1 MSRNRIQLP
10 TIFLGGLL
18 AIIMEQVIQLIF
30 FVPVQN
36 YVQDKAQFYQEK
48 LAGGKE
54 ISWFA
59 ENYVVNGALS
69 NILILLA
76 LIAFA
81 AAFYFFVVRRKNC
94 EDCVGEACEA
104 KVSEPAKT
112 ANVVATKTTVKSA
125 PVKKP
130 VAKKAPAKK
139 TSSKKTTKK

>member
-1 MSRNRIQLP
+1 MSRNKIQLP

-94 EDCVGEACEA
+94 EDCVGESC
-104 KVSEPAKT
+104 
-112 ANVVATKTTVKSA
+112 
-125 PVKKP
+125 
-130 VAKKAPAKK
+130 
-139 TSSKKTTKK
+139 